1 MFFSVVYGSHTGQ
14 AYSSDGRIRDAYAC
28 SLAVVELFFFLIFLR
43 RNPRV
48 LFAFVVIQVIIKL
61 LNGQPYTTSVAG
73 SEVATVYSNQI
84 DPGLMRL
91 VLLDL

>member
-1 MFFSVVYGSHTGQ
+1 MGPIQDKHIQVM
-14 AYSSDGRIRDAYAC
+14 
-28 SLAVVELFFFLIFLR
+28 VELEMRMPVLWLWWNCFFFLIFLR